1 MAVEHIFDTTYYA
14 RRGDVANDA
23 YASNAY
29 RVIIGSTS
37 GTVSASETS
46 ELEIYD
52 PGIELTW
59 DGDQDRFTNAI
70 MGSSL
75 SFSTRM
81 DNTQL
86 AKWEEMLDLPEGDVF
101 CLFFDQPSQGPYW
114 YGHLIIEDC
123 SIRVEAEYHRVD
135 ITFTDGLASLRGQ
148 EWRDEDGDPYKG
160 FKKLSFYLREII
172 NKLPGFTAYKDYHN
186 NYLSED
192 SVDMIREIGLPTA
205 VIVDGA
211 NEYRYQ
217 EDDYIFDKC
226 RVRADSFNVPKK
238 QVDRIRELQAA
249 QDYLNTGD
257 VLEDICK
264 TFGATACIFDGFLNI
279 GCRHDIATLGGRY
292 VWSGKYSYDDSL
304 DEWTLSS
311 DGYTSLTRQT
321 DADTYL
327 EFRAGAVRKRTLPIA
342 QVNLTHEEGGSD
354 FLAAYGYFLHPE
366 LSIIDLDDAAWW
378 SQMTG
383 GSGRLPPGS
392 NPDMFSVDG
401 RREDLFLNFRNSA
414 DYESG
419 TPAVDMEFYKYPAD
433 RTGYLGFEATTVEDL
448 ELASGEAIRLNFG
461 GNAKFLQS
469 TPLDSTPDE
478 LVGCVLIA
486 RFRVQFTTTDDVGYR
501 LSRTVHTHVDSNG
514 SQDYIEI
521 RDGVS
526 DSVSKYFFR
535 KLYNDVEWLKDDHA
549 DYDDDGWFEVIIPH
563 GDSDNSGDN
572 FGATLHPLTQEY
584 DGQISY
590 APIGTTIKGDIDGA
604 GVILK
609 DAAEGSGTWHH
620 WFRDVLDFTLPYADN
635 DATLSFEQFDIEM
648 GFSLFR
654 PQNGPRPNY
663 TGAGGQGNFTQ
674 WSNANPTWRS
684 ANADGTGAVG
694 TAPSSN
700 LTYSQSP
707 DYIHMTGL
715 RVTQGDGS
723 ESSDLVTKVT
733 GGDGYEILNMG
744 SSRLGSRVA
753 YSNTHVNNVLEFKK
767 KDGNITGDFVTPES
781 FWQNCKW
788 IGHRGAEIAGIP
800 STKYDSVHAYV
811 AESFL
816 KIFGETIPYYSLSIK
831 PKNVQGLTN
840 DFAILKNPFM
850 CFLTNQLRDDKSEKE
865 VLMPMSYSWTM
876 NEGLRGDFLVVGK
889 SRSLSTTFV
898 DYDAAR
904 VSRGFGGIIGLPTGV
919 DVIRPVFQSR
929 NVTNN
934 ISIDEDSGQVT
945 GITVNAGSTVFDADK
960 VSQGTTNKFG
970 TATQFAKVDHLTV
983 SSDTNLDTLRDDVAD
998 NNDKVSFP
1006 GFGRTANL
1014 ALEGDTPTIQ
1024 DIQELPQVARDD
1036 GVADPV
1042 TVIAENPELLT
1053 LVVESDVAGYTGL
1066 KQFTVQQMFQG
1077 IVQGGLQDMEND
1089 GYIADVAD
1097 YEGTTSGVLGDF
1109 NDDGSVGSADLLDFL
1124 VLYGTVYVGDN
1135 GAFSSTEVPIDN
1147 SNYLN
1152 EMLSFYD
1159 ATDVLPQYFNWDD
1172 ADVGTVVTG
1181 GVSVNTYGSDETPAN
1196 TVEFVSGTNPQYPIT
1211 SWTQKKV
1218 VISAKGNTNNP
1229 HFYAQDSVAGQ
1240 EKKIVAN
1247 VRTFDSSGTLLQE
1260 QIRVIATVVSVLPG
1274 SKTYSWTDVF
1284 GAGVSSVVDVPL
1296 AGSDIEK
1303 IQVRLGVAPSSLD
1316 DTLFNFGAIRFTVK
1330 MQSVTS

>member
-14 RRGDVANDA
+14 RRGDKANA
-23 YASNAY
+23 VFAKNAY
-29 RVIIGSTS
+29 RVIIGSTA
-37 GTVSASETS
+37 GTVSVSSTS
-46 ELEIYD
+46 ELQIYD
-52 PGIELTW
+52 PGLTLKW

-70 MGSSL
+70 MGATL
-75 SFSTRM
+75 SFTIRM
-81 DNTQL
+81 EDDQL
-86 AKWEEMLDLPEGDVF
+86 TTWEQMLDLPEGDVF
-101 CLFFDQPSQGPYW
+101 CLLFNDLDDGPYW
-114 YGHLIIEDC
+114 YGHLVIEDC
-123 SIRVEAEYHRVD
+123 SIRVENEYHRVD
-135 ITFTDGLASLRGQ
+135 VTFTDGLAALRGKP
-148 EWRDEDGDPYKG
+148 WRNDGDDLPYTG
-160 FKKLSFYLREII
+160 FKKLTFYLREIA
-172 NKLPGFTAYKDYHN
+172 NKLPGFTAFKDYHV
-186 NYLSED
+186 NYLDED
-192 SVDMIREIGLPTA
+192 SVPIIRELGMPTA
-205 VIVDGA
+205 VTGY
-211 NEYRYQ
+211 NGS
-217 EDDYIFDKC
+217 DYDYDERDFVLDKC
-226 RVRADSFNVPKK
+226 RVRADSFNVPKR
-238 QVDRIRELQAA
+238 QTDRFRELEAA
-249 QDYLNTGD
+249 PDYLNTAD

-264 TFGATACIFDGFLNI
+264 TFGATACIFGGFLNL
-279 GCRHDIATLGGRY
+279 GCRHDIATLGGSG
-292 VWSGKYSYDDSL
+292 VWAGEYYYDAVADS
-304 DEWTLSS
+304 WTLTNG
-311 DGYTSLTRQT
+311 GYSLITRDT
-321 DADTYL
+321 EADDHIQFL
-327 EFRAGAVRKRTLPIA
+327 SGAVRKRTLPIA

-354 FLAAYGYFLHPE
+354 YLAAYGYFVNPNI
-366 LSIIDLDDAAWW
+366 SFVNLDNAFLYQSFVQA
-378 SQMTG
+378 SGG
-383 GSGRLPPGS
+383 GSMSIQGGDIS
-392 NPDMFSVDG
+392 IDG
-401 RREDLFLNFRNSA
+401 IRDDLFLNFRNSTNEA
-414 DYESG
+414 
-419 TPAVDMEFYKYPAD
+419 PVPVVDLPFYKSHVD
-433 RTGYLGFEATTVEDL
+433 RTGYLGFEPTTTSDL
-448 ELASGEAIRLNFG
+448 ELASGESIRVNFG
-461 GNAKFLQS
+461 GNVKLSHPPPRLQQTS
-469 TPLDSTPDE
+469 DR
-478 LVGCVLIA
+478 LVGSVLIA

-501 LSRTVHTHVDSNG
+501 LSRTVHTHVSSNG
-514 SQDYIEI
+514 SQDYITIEEGI
-521 RDGVS
+521 TSAGD
-526 DSVSKYFFR
+526 KAYFR
-535 KLYNDVEWLKDDHA
+535 KLYNEVEWLKDDHA

-563 GDSDNSGDN
+563 GDSDNSGDGY
-572 FGATLHPLTQEY
+572 GATLYPLTQEY
-584 DGQISY
+584 DGQLSY
-590 APIGTTIKGDIDGA
+590 APIGTKIKGDNDGA

-609 DAAEGSGTWHH
+609 EVGAGSGTWHY
-620 WFRDVLDFTLPYADN
+620 WFRDVLDFELPYGDN
-635 DATLSFEQFDIEM
+635 DATLSFEEFYIEM
-648 GFSLFR
+648 GFSLFK

-663 TGAGGQGNFTQ
+663 TGPGGVGNYTE
-674 WSNANPTWRS
+674 WSNENPTWRS
-684 ANADGTGAVG
+684 ENADGTGSVG
-694 TAPSSN
+694 TPPSTEA
-700 LTYSQSP
+700 TYGESP

-723 ESSDLVTKVT
+723 ETSDLVTKVT
-733 GGDGYEILNMG
+733 GGDGYEILNLG
-744 SSRLGSRVA
+744 SSRLGSRIA
-753 YSNTHVNNVLEFKK
+753 YSNTHINNVLELKV
-767 KDGNITGDFVTPES
+767 KDGFTIDDFVSPEE
-781 FWQNCKW
+781 FTQKCKW
-788 IGHRGAEIAGIP
+788 KGHRGPELSAIP
-800 STKYDSVHAYV
+800 NTEYDSLHGYV

-816 KIFGETIPYYSLSIK
+816 EIFGQTIPYYSLSIK
-831 PKNVQGLTN
+831 PKNVTGGSN
-840 DFAILKNPFM
+840 SYMMLKNPFM
-850 CFLTNQLRDDKSEKE
+850 CILTDQLRDDKSEQE
-865 VLMPMSYSWTM
+865 VLMPMSYTWTM
-876 NEGLRGDFLVVGK
+876 NEGVQGEFLVVGK
-889 SRSLSTTFV
+889 ERNLDTTIL
-898 DYDAAR
+898 DYTGR
-904 VSRGFGGIIGLPTGV
+904 PSRGFGGVIGLPTGV

-934 ISIDEDSGQVT
+934 ITIDEDSGEVT
-945 GITVNAGSTVFDADK
+945 GITVNTGSTVFDADK

-983 SSDTNLDTLRDDVAD
+983 SSDTNLDTLRDNVAD

-1260 QIRVIATVVSVLPG
+1260 QIRVIATVVSFLPG